1 MIADGHHSSS
11 HSLVALVDLFDFES
25 IDNKN
30 TIQFQGDALYDTNS
44 CAITLNYCTY
54 TNHLGVSPRALYC
67 VVDTSYGLGRYLGHC
82 RRALPKGGKYQRVKT
97 QTQSHIR
104 RPVV

>member
-67 VVDTSYGLGRYLGHC
+67 VVDTSYGLDRSLGQ
-82 RRALPKGGKYQRVKT
+82 L
-97 QTQSHIR
+97 QTCIAERSKV
-104 RPVV
+104 PNG